1 MYSEYFDIAHRN
13 LRDTIKHRILNIDG
27 GKILENKDFLLF
39 TIGVPSNDSHL
50 NGCLSFNDEA
60 YDSTFIEAMRF
71 FKDLSFGFSFWI
83 REGMDNKLE
92 NLLKEKNYEPK
103 RKTGSSLMVTK
114 TRIEDSS
121 LPPGYELKEVKS
133 LDYQQDLK
141 NVIKEAFE
149 KEDPVL
155 DVMFSSKENL
165 FSEKVKSFLIF
176 NDKGKAVSAAI
187 TSVTSDSAGIYY
199 VATLEEERSKGL
211 GKAIT
216 KASTNIGF
224 DLGKDMV
231 ILQASPLGEYVYKK
245 LNYEKIGVYMSYGV
259 NYK

>member
-27 GKILENKDFLLF
+27 GKILETKDFLLF

>member
-199 VATLEEERSKGL
+199 VGTLEEERSKGL

>member
-27 GKILENKDFLLF
+27 GKILETKDFLLF

-71 FKDLSFGFSFWI
+71 FKDLGFGFSFWI

-92 NLLKEKNYEPK
+92 NLLKEKDYEPK
-103 RKTGSSLMVTK
+103 RNAGSSVMVTK
-114 TRIEDSS
+114 ARIEDAS
-121 LPPGYELKEVKS
+121 LPPGNELKEVKS

-149 KEDPVL
+149 KDDKIVDL
-155 DVMFSSKENL
+155 MFSSKENL
-165 FSEKVKSFLIF
+165 FSEKVKSFLVF
-176 NDKGKAVSAAI
+176 NDHGKAVAAALTSI
-187 TSVTSDSAGIYY
+187 TQDSAGIYY
-199 VATLEEERSKGL
+199 VGTLKEERSKGL

-224 DLGKDMV
+224 DQGKNIV
-231 ILQASPLGEYVYKK
+231 ILQASPLGEYVYEK
-245 LNYEKIGVYMSYGV
+245 LLYEKVGVYMSYGAEIT
-259 NYK
+259 